1 MKNLTVILLLF
12 CLQIQAQDLFITGE
26 LPFEDGTKVS
36 MHHVGYRNET
46 LTTATIHNGAFELR
60 MDSEWPGEYILSLS
74 YPTNEKERLSRFR
87 NSDHEII
94 TRESERR
101 GFLKRF
107 YLDPRQATHYHLQP
121 AQSLDLET
129 AKESDRSVLLNS
141 MKYRMM
147 AKSDSEDSQV
157 YDKLDALSAWL
168 YDQRNRIQDSLYRMG
183 DQKDRL
189 PTDYRAATDSI
200 LERYWIPIQAEKARQ
215 IFRAHPHVPT
225 SAYALLKYPNS
236 ILQSAGKEYEELIAL
251 VPPTAKQHPLH
262 KSAAAKLTSVLYLNP
277 GDHLPEPN
285 GRTPSGNE
293 FKFRTAEYAYTLVE
307 FWASWCVPCR
317 EQNPAWNALL
327 DRFGKDG
334 QLQIVGVSLDT
345 EQDDW
350 LTAIKYDQLNLWKH
364 VSDLTHPYHGING
377 TRYGIESIPFNIL
390 VDQQGNI
397 VQKNIKPGEL
407 ETLLYANYDRE
418 FEYSIT
424 GFSDRIADGKTIYL
438 IRSDLINIYAND
450 LLDSAI
456 VRNGRF
462 TLSGTTIERS
472 YVILKSGNEI
482 ITPYYF
488 ILDQS
493 PISVD
498 HRDGVTTIIGG
509 EEQRLMDS
517 IKGLFATV
525 DRVRRS
531 VSDSMNHYASL
542 GQPLMEEYFRELY
555 GKVYAQNVDFRD
567 RVFAA
572 NPKNFSSFYALQY
585 AIGMMS
591 DKNAIP

>member
-129 AKESDRSVLLNS
+129 AKESDRSVL
-141 MKYRMM
+141 
-147 AKSDSEDSQV
+147 
-157 YDKLDALSAWL
+157 
-168 YDQRNRIQDSLYRMG
+168 
-183 DQKDRL
+183 
-189 PTDYRAATDSI
+189 DYRAATDSI

-450 LLDSAI
+450 LLYSEDY
-456 VRNGRF
+456 F
-462 TLSGTTIERS
+462 
-472 YVILKSGNEI
+472 LKS
-482 ITPYYF
+482 
-488 ILDQS
+488 
-493 PISVD
+493 
-498 HRDGVTTIIGG
+498 
-509 EEQRLMDS
+509 
-517 IKGLFATV
+517 
-525 DRVRRS
+525 
-531 VSDSMNHYASL
+531 
-542 GQPLMEEYFRELY
+542 
-555 GKVYAQNVDFRD
+555 
-567 RVFAA
+567 
-572 NPKNFSSFYALQY
+572 
-585 AIGMMS
+585 
-591 DKNAIP
+591 